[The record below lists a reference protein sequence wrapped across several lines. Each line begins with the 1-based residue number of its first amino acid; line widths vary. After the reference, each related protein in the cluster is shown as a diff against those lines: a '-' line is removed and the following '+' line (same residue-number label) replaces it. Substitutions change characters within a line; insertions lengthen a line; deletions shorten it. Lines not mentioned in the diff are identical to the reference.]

1 MKGYCLHIHVFH
13 QAHPIY
19 FPKSFAPNIKVKTN
33 KTRQIKNRTLAIEAA
48 PAANPPNP
56 KIAAMMAI
64 IKKIAAHLSIVIR
77 FSYKCCEKN
86 TCQKEL
92 FTNNLKE
99 LFEADAAVKP
109 LIL

>member
-1 MKGYCLHIHVFH
+1 
-13 QAHPIY
+13 
-19 FPKSFAPNIKVKTN
+19 
-33 KTRQIKNRTLAIEAA
+33 
-48 PAANPPNP
+48 
-56 KIAAMMAI
+56 MMAI